1 MMLWF
6 YGFIQLK
13 TLNQARLDASFL
25 VDGQFKITRKWMS
38 TYTLTSDFFLSIYLF
53 HYMYHP
59 LRWAVLGAILVVILP
74 ILLKSC
80 VAIYNFMLD
89 IIVLIIFVSG

>member
-6 YGFIQLK
+6 YIFK

-25 VDGQFKITRKWMS
+25 MDEQLEITRKWLS
-38 TYTLTSDFFLSIYLF
+38 PYTLTSRFFLSISLF
-53 HYMYHP
+53 HYMYH
-59 LRWAVLGAILVVILP
+59 LLWWVALGAIPVVILP

-80 VAIYNFMLD
+80 VAICNFMLD
-89 IIVLIIFVSG
+89 INVLMIVSGN